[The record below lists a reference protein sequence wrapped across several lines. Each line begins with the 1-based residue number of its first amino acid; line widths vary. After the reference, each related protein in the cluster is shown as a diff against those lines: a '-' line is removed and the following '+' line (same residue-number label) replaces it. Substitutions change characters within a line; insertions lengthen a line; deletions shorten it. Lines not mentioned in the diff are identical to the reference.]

1 MTKIEERPAE
11 PSLGVSIAVSAA
23 ESVTRDAQ
31 ERVAQMIA
39 QIARQGELQAEQ
51 LQAVIAA
58 ALQAFDGFEET
69 VLELVSLEEE
79 AARGYQSVRPV
90 QIELGHVSGSAK
102 ESGWDGTERR
112 KNARG
117 LRRSAAPA
125 A

>member
-1 MTKIEERPAE
+1 MTKIEERLAE

-23 ESVTRDAQ
+23 ESVTREAQ

-39 QIARQGELQAEQ
+39 QIARQGELLAEQ

-58 ALQAFDGFEET
+58 GLQAFDGFEET

-90 QIELGHVSGSAK
+90 QIELGPVSGPAK
-102 ESGWDGTERR
+102 EPGWDGTERR

-117 LRRSAAPA
+117 LRRSVVPA